1 MYTKKGNRMSIGV
14 RLNIVVLL
22 IILSL
27 AMCVH
32 LFCFENFGSN
42 IRFFNDT
49 HDKYVYSIRGSW
61 FPLQKAPYSEVFSEY
76 PQLAT
81 YFFAVPYLFTQYS
94 SAKISRD
101 YFLIFS
107 LLMML
112 FLYGIYLLLQRML
125 DKNYKYYSLIILL
138 PSILYFSFNRYD
150 VLPAFLSILSLYLLY
165 IKKYNLSSFLLAL
178 GVLSKWYLIILFPI
192 YFLYCCNIEKRL
204 NYNMLIIFVV
214 TGIVG
219 ILPTFFISGLDG
231 FLVPYKFHMSRG
243 YNKESLFYIIKAFF
257 NGIFSINI
265 GFKPVYFAFFL
276 LQFSAVLL
284 LLLFKVDSFEKVVKL
299 SAVFILVFMLFAKF
313 YSPQWILWVFP
324 FLILLINSQR
334 DIIILLLFDLS
345 TYIYFPVFWDL
356 SSIFPIK
363 VLFFSLIVIKS
374 IFLIY
379 YIMKIIK
386 ELNVESIAALES

>member
-1 MYTKKGNRMSIGV
+1 
-14 RLNIVVLL
+14 
-22 IILSL
+22 
-27 AMCVH
+27 
-32 LFCFENFGSN
+32 
-42 IRFFNDT
+42 
-49 HDKYVYSIRGSW
+49 
-61 FPLQKAPYSEVFSEY
+61 
-76 PQLAT
+76 
-81 YFFAVPYLFTQYS
+81 
-94 SAKISRD
+94 
-101 YFLIFS
+101 
-107 LLMML
+107 
-112 FLYGIYLLLQRML
+112 ML